1 MKYSSHRDRVTTNR
15 VTTSRGFTLIEVIIT
30 LTVAAL
36 LMAVVLPYL
45 GTSLL
50 RSSEPLINL
59 QNTLAIYQTME
70 NMTADYR
77 NLKTTKSLDL
87 AAFQNGIGGE
97 GTDVNNTYGGYHV
110 VENRFIIFDGSDQE
124 TTAGT
129 EQHTL
134 KVTVR
139 PQVPGASFTTLFTS
153 ELP

>member
-1 MKYSSHRDRVTTNR
+1 MRFAHPHSYWKL
-15 VTTSRGFTLIEVIIT
+15 SRNGFTLIEVIIT

-45 GTSLL
+45 GTTLL

-59 QNTLAIYQTME
+59 QNTLSTYQAME

-77 NLKTTKSLDL
+77 NLKVTKSLDL
-87 AAFQNGIGGE
+87 TTFQGGIGAE
-97 GTDVNNTYGGYHV
+97 GTDRNNAYGTYHV
-110 VENRFIIFDGSDQE
+110 VENRFIIFDGSNQE
-124 TTAGT
+124 TAAGT

-134 KVTVR
+134 KVTIR
-139 PQVPGASFTTLFTS
+139 PQAPGAFFTTLFTS